1 MSNSLWVR
9 LPDNKIVKVEKA
21 LYGFKQ
27 SALQWYDELRDT
39 ITRVEGWQPSMY
51 DDCLY
56 YKVSED
62 SKTAI
67 LVTYVDDLVFT
78 GDYNAEIQRM
88 KQSLLKTY
96 EGRDIGTPDQLFG
109 VHITVDSRVGITLDQ
124 SRYAADIVSGILGS
138 LEVRATS
145 TPIDPGMD
153 ISATRSDEDTLD
165 ASYMYSHHVGKLMYL
180 AGMTRP
186 DLSNAVRELGR
197 RASSPCMRHWRA
209 LQHVARYLAGTLSI
223 SIMYSADISNL
234 EGSLVG
240 YSDSD
245 WATDPES
252 RRSVTGY
259 ILLFNNSPV
268 AWKSKSQTMQRLV
281 LRAMQEQEE
290 RLARVCSDFELCWL

>member
-1 MSNSLWVR
+1 
-9 LPDNKIVKVEKA
+9 
-21 LYGFKQ
+21 
-27 SALQWYDELRDT
+27 
-39 ITRVEGWQPSMY
+39 
-51 DDCLY
+51 
-56 YKVSED
+56 
-62 SKTAI
+62 
-67 LVTYVDDLVFT
+67 
-78 GDYNAEIQRM
+78 
-88 KQSLLKTY
+88 
-96 EGRDIGTPDQLFG
+96 
-109 VHITVDSRVGITLDQ
+109 
-124 SRYAADIVSGILGS
+124 
-138 LEVRATS
+138 
-145 TPIDPGMD
+145 
-153 ISATRSDEDTLD
+153 
-165 ASYMYSHHVGKLMYL
+165 MYL

-245 WATDPES
+245 WTTDPES